1 MPYTEIE
8 RNGQPMGGMY
18 PMGPEMAQ
26 VPPNWTLY
34 FQVDDC
40 DATSRRVKSLGG
52 RLIVEPKDL
61 PNVGRFAVVQDPQ
74 GAVFSLYQPA

>member
-1 MPYTEIE
+1 
-8 RNGQPMGGMY
+8 
-18 PMGPEMAQ
+18 MAQ

-40 DATSRRVKSLGG
+40 DATARRAKSLGG
-52 RLIVEPKDL
+52 TLVVEPREI
-61 PNVGRFAVVQDPQ
+61 PNVGRFAVVRDPQ